1 VFFITVNFINYS
13 TLNSANFSVDGNA
26 PVLFA
31 TTIPALPT
39 LTPQYNVLAFSQ
51 TNLSNTLH
59 TLNISTSGTYG
70 PIYVNFDYAIY
81 T

>member
-1 VFFITVNFINYS
+1 VFFILANFINTS

-31 TTIPALPT
+31 SIIPVLPT
-39 LTPQYNVLAFSQ
+39 LTPQYRVMVFCQ

-59 TLNISTSGTYG
+59 TLNITTSGPVG
-70 PIYVNFDYAIY
+70 DIYVNFDYAIY

>member
-1 VFFITVNFINYS
+1 MFFILANFINIS
-13 TLNSANFSVDGNA
+13 TLNSANFSVDRNA

-31 TTIPALPT
+31 TTIPVLPT
-39 LTPQYNVLAFSQ
+39 LTPQYDVLVFSQ

-59 TLNISTSGTYG
+59 TLNITTSGPVG